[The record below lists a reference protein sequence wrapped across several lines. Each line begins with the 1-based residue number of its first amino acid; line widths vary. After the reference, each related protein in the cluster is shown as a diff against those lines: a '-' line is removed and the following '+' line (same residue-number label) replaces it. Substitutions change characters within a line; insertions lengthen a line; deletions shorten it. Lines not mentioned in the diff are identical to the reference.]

1 MSIPPYD
8 PKTIH
13 PLFPLFCPCLHC
25 PYYQDLDNDITK
37 AGTYSVKS
45 GPEPRQRL
53 YCHGGG
59 HRFSETAYS
68 PLFGRH
74 GSFKEYVQTAKLS
87 TYGLSTAQLADV
99 LEPDSRTI
107 LQWQTALGQKSREF
121 HLTLCCL
128 IGLTLT
134 VVQMDEIG
142 SYLRRKTRQLW
153 VFISF
158 EARSKFW
165 LNFELG
171 SRSGRS
177 AERLVKNLVYLM
189 PWGFKQFLLVTT
201 DKLAA
206 YEKAI
211 AQGFRHV
218 RYAYLQIVKQR
229 RKRRLVTVKQRLVKG
244 KESDF
249 PPKTKNTSYIERFNL
264 TLRQSV
270 SYLQRKT
277 LGDCKCQVNFQW
289 VLWMNLFNDNYC
301 QFHRSLRQDLTGEST
316 KFQRRYH
323 HVTPAMQMGLTSTRL
338 DWRDLIVAPIPENAH
353 EFSTSTIL

>member
-1 MSIPPYD
+1 MPPYD

-13 PLFPLFCPCLHC
+13 PIFPLFCPCPHC
-25 PYYQDLDNDITK
+25 EYHQDLDNYITK

-53 YCHGGG
+53 YCHGG

-74 GSFKEYVQTAKLS
+74 GSFREYVQTAKLS
-87 TYGLSTAQLADV
+87 TYGLSTDQIADV
-99 LEPDSRTI
+99 LEHDARTI

-121 HLTLCCL
+121 HLSLCCL

-134 VVQMDEIG
+134 FVQMDEIWF
-142 SYLRRKTRQLW
+142 YLRRKTRQLW

-171 SRSGRS
+171 SRTRHT
-177 AERLVKNLVYLM
+177 AKRLVKNLVYLM
-189 PWGFKQFLLVTT
+189 PWGFEQFLLVTT

-211 AQGFRHV
+211 VQRFRHV
-218 RYAYLQIVKQR
+218 HYAYLQIVKQR
-229 RKRRLVTVKQRLVKG
+229 RKRRLVTFKQRLVTG

-249 PPKTKNTSYIERFNL
+249 PPKTKNTSYLERFNL

-277 LGDCKCQVNFQW
+277 LGYCKSQVNFQW
-289 VLWMNLFNDNYC
+289 VLWMNLFNYNYC
-301 QFHRSLRQDLTGEST
+301 QFHKSLRQDLTGEAP
-316 KFQRRYH
+316 KFQRRYRH
-323 HVTPAMQMGLTSTRL
+323 LTPGMKMGLTSTRL
-338 DWRDLIVAPIPENAH
+338 GWRDLIIAPIPENAH